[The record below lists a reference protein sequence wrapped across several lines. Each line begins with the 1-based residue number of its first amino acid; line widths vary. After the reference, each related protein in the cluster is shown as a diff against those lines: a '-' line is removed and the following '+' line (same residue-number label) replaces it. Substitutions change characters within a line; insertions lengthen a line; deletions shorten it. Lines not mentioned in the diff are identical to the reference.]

1 MANTLGNYNVP
12 TYATAALEIL
22 MNAMGA
28 SRRVNRVYEGER
40 RSFNKGEYVNI
51 PRPSTF
57 VTQAAPIAAASSSDA
72 ATESVSIQLATHRE
86 VKFGFT
92 DRELSYSTDAIIR
105 QHIAPAAYA
114 IAKYVETDLLSKAYL
129 FPHCQQIS
137 VASANQG
144 VLTTADKI
152 MAENGVPEMDRHYAA
167 SPRIWNVWQ
176 NLAAFSNQQGA
187 GDVGITTQITGQI
200 GPKFGFSP
208 FRSAHLLQVAAQ
220 TSPTITTGVTN
231 GAHTK
236 GATSIAVDAGTLT
249 GTFKAGMVIQI
260 GTAGST
266 TGKAYN
272 DQLYAI
278 TADVTASGNA
288 ATLSISPPLRED
300 VADGVTFTQK
310 VNASA
315 ALFETELAFHR
326 DALALVMAPLPMQ
339 VPGNSA
345 EVQTVTDENSGLT
358 VRLRM
363 FYDAHA
369 MKHYASLDA
378 LYGVQVLNPDMGVR
392 GIVVA

>member
-1 MANTLGNYNVP
+1 MANTLGNYNAP
-12 TYATAALEIL
+12 LYATAALDIL
-22 MNAMGA
+22 MQAMGTA
-28 SRRVNRVYEGER
+28 RRVNRDYEGER
-40 RSFNKGEYVNI
+40 RAFNRGEYVNI
-51 PRPSTF
+51 SRPSTF
-57 VTQAAPIAAASSSDA
+57 ETQAAPVTAANASDA
-72 ATESVSIQLATHRE
+72 ATESIAIQLATHRE

-92 DRELSYSTDAIIR
+92 DRELTYSSDAIVR

-114 IAKYVETDLLSKAYL
+114 IARYIETDLLSKSFL
-129 FPHCQQIS
+129 FPHCQQIT
-137 VASANQG
+137 ASSATQA
-144 VLTTADKI
+144 VLTGADKI
-152 MAENGVPEMDRHYAA
+152 LAENGVPDMDRHYAA
-167 SPRIWNVWQ
+167 SPRVWNAWQ

-187 GDVGITTQITGQI
+187 GDVGISTQVTGQI

-208 FRSAHLLQVAAQ
+208 YRSAHLLQVAAQ

-231 GAHTK
+231 GAAVK
-236 GATSIAVDAGTLT
+236 GATTIAVDAGTLT
-249 GTFKAGMVIQI
+249 GTFRAGMVIQI

-272 DQLYAI
+272 DQLYSI

-288 ATLSISPPLRED
+288 ATLSISPPLRAD

-326 DALALVMAPLPMQ
+326 DAMALVMAPLPMQ

-345 EVQTVTDENSGLT
+345 EVQTVTDENSGIS

-369 MKHYASLDA
+369 MKHYCSMDA

-392 GIVVA
+392 GIVV